1 MQALGRHMSSKLDY
15 HFMLKAYDNDVIGPT
30 FWEYLNYAFMHYKT
44 CNKHYYKF
52 KNMQIMKCQGTF
64 LTP

>member
-1 MQALGRHMSSKLDY
+1 
-15 HFMLKAYDNDVIGPT
+15 MLKAYDNDVIGPT